1 MSAAMDSR
9 QKSVIRSTRTELLS
23 TGVYE
28 VGGAYEWVHSLGVGA
43 PIPFSSL
50 PISIDPAPGADLLV
64 VGIGGDRHR
73 SYSTPE
79 GSTVFDLIT
88 AGVPANLRAAGR
100 AWGTALS
107 VLHENASLIDFPGS
121 TPRTVQRAEVW
132 LGGAWEPA
140 REVLGDPGLQE
151 IRRWIKRVL
160 SGPRQVIAHGYP
172 GMAHWVVTP
181 DGATGSLLTGEDV
194 GFAHPEYDIAW
205 VLGEM
210 AELHAFHPVLRPALE
225 ILRAGFLET
234 CGKAPGP
241 SEIGPA
247 LAFRIAQHAYD
258 WHHYAGAGEA
268 QAKALLHLAGWYLAS
283 PAADTTPEMR

>member
-9 QKSVIRSTRTELLS
+9 QKSVIRSTRTDLLS
-23 TGVYE
+23 TGVYQ
-28 VGGAYEWVHSLGVGA
+28 VGGVYEWVHSLGVGA

-50 PISIDPAPGADLLV
+50 PISIAPAPGADLLV
-64 VGIGGDRHR
+64 VGVGGDRHR
-73 SYSTPE
+73 SYSTPA

-100 AWGTALS
+100 IWGTALS
-107 VLHENASLIDFPGS
+107 VLHDNASLIDFPGS
-121 TPRTVQRAEVW
+121 TPRTVQRSEAW

-140 REVLGDPGLQE
+140 CDILGDSGLRE
-151 IRRWIKRVL
+151 IRRWIERVL
-160 SGPRQVIAHGYP
+160 SDPHQVVVHGYP

-181 DGATGSLLTGEDV
+181 DGAAGSLLTGEDL
-194 GFAHPEYDIAW
+194 GLAHPAYDIAW

-210 AELHAFHPVLRPALE
+210 AELHAFHPVLRPAIE
-225 ILRAGFLET
+225 ELRNGFHET
-234 CGKAPGP
+234 CGEGPAP

-268 QAKALLHLAGWYLAS
+268 QAKALLRLAS
-283 PAADTTPEMR
+283 SYLNTTPETR